1 MSGRAAP
8 GIIFLIVF
16 LDLLGV
22 GLIAPLTPY
31 IVERFS
37 SSGTAVALLT
47 LSYSAAQFLATP
59 CMGAISD
66 RVGRRPV
73 LLVSVLGSA
82 VGYVIF
88 ATAWSLPVLL
98 FSRVLDGATGGNIS
112 TAQACIADFTP
123 PKDRSKAYGL
133 FGAAFGLGFVLGPA
147 FAAALVGIHPMAP
160 IWGAAALSLVTGT
173 LVWARLPETLPPER
187 RRREALRALDFNP
200 VASLARALAG
210 RVVALLLGAMLALS
224 LAHAELRTAF
234 GLLLRDR
241 HGLDE
246 RGAAGM
252 FAYVGVLAVIVQ
264 GFLVRKVAPALGDR
278 RATLVA
284 LPLAAAGYFSLPL
297 WSSWPWLLV
306 GLAMMGLGGGIAGP
320 SLTGL
325 LSRSAPER
333 GEGLVMG
340 ASQAA
345 SSLGLVIGP
354 IIAGP
359 LYDHAGAGWPFWTA
373 ACLVLAGLGL
383 VGLVGR
389 EPARAPD
396 VATSV

>member
-112 TAQACIADFTP
+112 TAQA
-123 PKDRSKAYGL
+123 
-133 FGAAFGLGFVLGPA
+133 
-147 FAAALVGIHPMAP
+147 
-160 IWGAAALSLVTGT
+160 
-173 LVWARLPETLPPER
+173 
-187 RRREALRALDFNP
+187 
-200 VASLARALAG
+200 
-210 RVVALLLGAMLALS
+210 
-224 LAHAELRTAF
+224 
-234 GLLLRDR
+234 
-241 HGLDE
+241 
-246 RGAAGM
+246 
-252 FAYVGVLAVIVQ
+252 
-264 GFLVRKVAPALGDR
+264 
-278 RATLVA
+278 
-284 LPLAAAGYFSLPL
+284 
-297 WSSWPWLLV
+297 
-306 GLAMMGLGGGIAGP
+306 
-320 SLTGL
+320 
-325 LSRSAPER
+325 
-333 GEGLVMG
+333 
-340 ASQAA
+340 
-345 SSLGLVIGP
+345 
-354 IIAGP
+354 
-359 LYDHAGAGWPFWTA
+359 
-373 ACLVLAGLGL
+373 
-383 VGLVGR
+383 
-389 EPARAPD
+389 
-396 VATSV
+396 